1 MKSKSTIINR
11 LYALGFLVL
20 FVASFLFLF
29 PLFYFLLASEKRHP
43 AAHRLRVAWAKFL
56 FWSIGVR
63 LEIEN
68 DFQPQKGKAYI
79 FCANH
84 DSYIDIP
91 VLAVA
96 LPLVFSFMAK
106 NELARIP
113 LFGYFFRTLDVAV
126 DRGNIRKAP
135 EAYQRASDKLH
146 KGMSLLFF
154 PEGGIIR
161 GPALLKPFKSGAF
174 KLAVEH
180 NIGVVPVSLIDNRS
194 ILPDVEPPVLF
205 PGRCRVKIHPAIGPY
220 PLEEGTERR
229 LRQETFE
236 VIYNEL
242 AQYHAN

>member
-1 MKSKSTIINR
+1 
-11 LYALGFLVL
+11 
-20 FVASFLFLF
+20 
-29 PLFYFLLASEKRHP
+29 
-43 AAHRLRVAWAKFL
+43 
-56 FWSIGVR
+56 
-63 LEIEN
+63 
-68 DFQPQKGKAYI
+68 
-79 FCANH
+79 
-84 DSYIDIP
+84 
-91 VLAVA
+91 
-96 LPLVFSFMAK
+96 
-106 NELARIP
+106 
-113 LFGYFFRTLDVAV
+113 
-126 DRGNIRKAP
+126 
-135 EAYQRASDKLH
+135 
-146 KGMSLLFF
+146 MSLLFF

-205 PGRCRVKIHPAIGPY
+205 PGRCRVKIHTAIDPY